1 MNRMGYV
8 AAGTV
13 VLLVASLGIAAGQD
27 QASPPVQPTP
37 QGRMMGPGGGM
48 PMMGGPGHMGMMG
61 MMGMADRIEG
71 RIAFLKAELKITEA
85 QMPQWN
91 AFADALRSNASRM
104 SGMPAI
110 MMQGGM
116 MGQDGASVS
125 APDRLDRMEKM
136 MSAMLEAVK
145 ATKAALAPLYAVLTD
160 EQKKT
165 ADQLIHGPMGMG
177 RM

>member
-1 MNRMGYV
+1 MKRIGYA
-8 AAGTV
+8 AAGTAF
-13 VLLVASLGIAAGQD
+13 LLLASFEIAAGQD
-27 QASPPVQPTP
+27 RAAPPMQQ
-37 QGRMMGPGGGM
+37 QGGMMGAGGTM

-61 MMGMADRIEG
+61 MMGMADHIEG
-71 RIAFLKAELKITEA
+71 RIAYLKAELKITEA

-91 AFADALRSNASRM
+91 AFADALRSNAASMRR
-104 SGMPAI
+104 MPAA

-136 MSAMLEAVK
+136 MSAMLETVK
-145 ATKAALAPLYAVLTD
+145 ATKAAFAPLYAVLTED
-160 EQKKT
+160 QKKM
-165 ADQLIHGPMGMG
+165 ADQLIDGPMGMG

>member
-1 MNRMGYV
+1 MKRVGYV
-8 AAGTV
+8 AVWTAA
-13 VLLVASLGIAAGQD
+13 LLFTSFGVATAQTQAA
-27 QASPPVQPTP
+27 TP
-37 QGRMMGPGGGM
+37 AQNKPEGAMMGSGSGM
-48 PMMGGPGHMGMMG
+48 PMMGGPGRMG
-61 MMGMADRIEG
+61 MMGMADHVEG

-91 AFADALRSNASRM
+91 AFADALRENARRM
-104 SGMPAI
+104 SGMPAM

-136 MSAMLEAVK
+136 MTTMLEAIK
-145 ATKAALAPLYAVLTD
+145 ATRAALAPLYAVLTE
-160 EQKKT
+160 EQKKV

-177 RM
+177 RMQ